1 MPTKNVSAWMSD
13 YHQFVPPMGKARYF
27 GLTHS
32 QVLDSLPPHRLE
44 GWKAR
49 LESLR
54 AGPFRGITADGQVV
68 PGLFALRDEGAPT
81 TSILAAVATLL
92 GRLTPAQLKAAKHP
106 IGSIARRHASRGLA
120 SGWMR

>member
-1 MPTKNVSAWMSD
+1 MSD
-13 YHQFVPPMGKARYF
+13 YHPFVPPLGKARYF

-49 LESLR
+49 LDSLH
-54 AGPFRGITADGQVV
+54 AGSFRGITTDGHVV

-81 TSILAAVATLL
+81 AGILAAVATLF
-92 GRLTPAQLKAAKHP
+92 GRLTPEQLHAVKHP
-106 IGSIARRHASRGLA
+106 
-120 SGWMR
+120 